1 MVTFEKIITNHPV
14 NLNYGILFETVI
26 PVFLIGSSAVYF
38 SCKRC
43 SFELKAQERLFVS
56 EIRMIT
62 ILEETYSKFM
72 NFFLIKHQFD
82 SNVKYF
88 DE

>member
-26 PVFLIGSSAVYF
+26 TVFLIGSSAVYF
-38 SCKRC
+38 SCKRY
-43 SFELKAQERLFVS
+43 SFELKAQVRLFVS

-62 ILEETYSKFM
+62 ILEESRLKK
-72 NFFLIKHQFD
+72 LIQ
-82 SNVKYF
+82 NL
-88 DE
+88 

>member
-1 MVTFEKIITNHPV
+1 MVTLEKIPSNHPV
-14 NLNYGILFETVI
+14 NLNYGILFERVI
-26 PVFLIGSSAVYF
+26 TVFLIGSSAVYF

-62 ILEETYSKFM
+62 ILEESRLKK
-72 NFFLIKHQFD
+72 LIQNLWEK
-82 SNVKYF
+82 N
-88 DE
+88 E

>member
-14 NLNYGILFETVI
+14 NLNYGILFERVI
-26 PVFLIGSSAVYF
+26 TVFLIGSSAIYF

-62 ILEETYSKFM
+62 ILEESRLKK
-72 NFFLIKHQFD
+72 LIQ
-82 SNVKYF
+82 NLW
-88 DE
+88 ERNE

>member
-1 MVTFEKIITNHPV
+1 MVTLEKIITNHPV
-14 NLNYGILFETVI
+14 NLNYGILFERVI
-26 PVFLIGSSAVYF
+26 TVFLIGSSAVYF

-62 ILEETYSKFM
+62 ILEESRLKK
-72 NFFLIKHQFD
+72 LIQNLWEK
-82 SNVKYF
+82 N
-88 DE
+88 E

>member
-1 MVTFEKIITNHPV
+1 MVTLEKIISNHPV
-14 NLNYGILFETVI
+14 NFNYGILFERVI
-26 PVFLIGSSAVYF
+26 TVFLIGSSAVYF

-62 ILEETYSKFM
+62 ILEESRLKK
-72 NFFLIKHQFD
+72 LIQNLWEK
-82 SNVKYF
+82 N
-88 DE
+88 E